1 VGKGRE
7 VSLEE
12 LATYEVR
19 AQLLKLVAWMEF
31 FARRWWKRG
40 VWVATSSELAWLD
53 EGVQLSLSF
62 RVQRSENGRE
72 GAEKALKMLRRASE
86 KSLERFR
93 RILAGEG
100 IEVEVRPA
108 GYFGWD
114 LSSSFLRLDYHVRP
128 VKVDAVKL
136 AGPKGRRWRIAGD
149 SVTEVG
155 SVPTSELKALE
166 AEVLLELEPPP
177 SSGTEAEIPEEEE
190 LRREGWIRMHE
201 AVLRYGI
208 PLSYLEQLVREEK
221 IQALY
226 GLSRD
231 REGKMQP
238 AVYVLEE
245 EVKRV
250 AEWLRSQG
258 ATAPSQ

>member
-12 LATYEVR
+12 LALYEVR
-19 AQLLKLVAWMEF
+19 AQLLKFVAWMEF

-40 VWVATSSELAWLD
+40 VWVATGAELAWLD
-53 EGVQLSLSF
+53 GGVQLSLSF
-62 RVQRSENGRE
+62 RVQHSEGGKE
-72 GAEKALKMLRRASE
+72 AGEKALKMLRRVSE

-108 GYFGWD
+108 GYLGWD
-114 LSSSFLRLDYHVRP
+114 LSSSYLRLDYHVRP

-155 SVPTSELKALE
+155 SVPTSQLKALE

-177 SSGTEAEIPEEEE
+177 SAGTEAEIPEEEE
-190 LRREGWIRMHE
+190 LRAEGWIRMHE
-201 AVLRYGI
+201 ATLKYGV
-208 PLSYLEQLVREEK
+208 PLATLEELIREGR
-221 IQALY
+221 IQVLY
-226 GLSRD
+226 GSSRD
-231 REGKMQP
+231 REGKMRP
-238 AVYVLEE
+238 AIYVLEE
-245 EVKRV
+245 EVRRL

-258 ATAPSQ
+258 VTAPSQ